1 MAHRFVISMCT
12 GQSQSPQFLS
22 LAVIG
27 AILFALSLARF
38 RKTLGTM
45 A

>member
-1 MAHRFVISMCT
+1 VVW
-12 GQSQSPQFLS
+12 PQLLA

-27 AILFALSLARF
+27 AVLFTLALARF
-38 RKTLGTM
+38 RKALGAM

>member
-1 MAHRFVISMCT
+1 M
-12 GQSQSPQFLS
+12 S

-27 AILFALSLARF
+27 ANLFALSLARF
-38 RKTLGTM
+38 RKTLATM